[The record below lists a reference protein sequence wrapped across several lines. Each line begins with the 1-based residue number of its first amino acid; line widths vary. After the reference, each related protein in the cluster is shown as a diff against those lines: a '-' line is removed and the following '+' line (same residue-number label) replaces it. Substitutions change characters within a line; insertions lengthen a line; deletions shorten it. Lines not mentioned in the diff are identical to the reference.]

1 MIQWTKHEKP
11 IHLVTYQPLNPDP
24 DAWKKYSSAEYSLLV
39 QYLGFT
45 PYFCVMADSLMSFT
59 SNSIVAAPFLP
70 EQNFC
75 SKQTATPF
83 WTL

>member
-1 MIQWTKHEKP
+1 MPAHQKTRKANPAGNLPAAE
-11 IHLVTYQPLNPDP
+11 PDP
-24 DAWKKYSSAEYSLLV
+24 DAWKKYSFAEYSLLV